1 MMKQRNKPSAN
12 DSQKARLTKQTNV
25 RSLRSSLIAVLF
37 VVCVLIALMGFII
50 MNNSIFEI
58 ISLNGE
64 IASDTVKFN
73 DPCLE
78 KAVCQAMGIREAPI
92 KLKDAVKVKSLDLSC
107 GEDSRAQITD
117 LTGLSSFVLL
127 EELNLADNRISDV
140 SELSNLKNLK
150 YLHLE
155 DNLISDIDPL
165 ASLTNLRLLDLEGN
179 EISNIY
185 ALKDLTEL
193 TVSDISAISNMKKL
207 KELYIRNNYIVDI
220 TALEDLDEITYLSMG
235 ENNIEDI
242 NATKNMKNLT
252 HLIICANKLTDIS
265 VIRNSLNLFI
275 WKYKATGSKITH
287 H

>member
-1 MMKQRNKPSAN
+1 MMKRRNKPSAN
-12 DSQKARLTKQTNV
+12 DSHKIGLTEQTNV

-37 VVCVLIALMGFII
+37 VVCVLIALMVNIL
-50 MNNSIFEI
+50 MKNSTFEI
-58 ISLNGE
+58 ISSEGE

-78 KAVCQAMGIREAPI
+78 KAVCQAMGIRKAPI
-92 KLKDAVKVKSLDLSC
+92 KLMDAVKVKSLDLSC

-127 EELNLADNRISDV
+127 EELNLADNQISDV

-150 YLHLE
+150 NLHLE

-193 TVSDISAISNMKKL
+193 TVFDIRNNLVSDISAISNMKKL

-220 TALEDLDEITYLSMG
+220 TALEDLETVTYLSMG

-242 NATKNMKNLT
+242 SATKNMK
-252 HLIICANKLTDIS
+252 I
-265 VIRNSLNLFI
+265 
-275 WKYKATGSKITH
+275 
-287 H
+287 